1 MINFFGGWDPILRVL
16 VIGPLAY
23 GAMVMLL
30 RISGK
35 RTLSKMNAFDFVI
48 TIALGSV
55 LAATLTDSSLALSTG
70 VAVMAFLILAQLVIT
85 ALSVRMD
92 WVERVVKSDPSLV
105 VRQGRLLEDA
115 MRRHRVTRA
124 EIAAAVRASG
134 KAAIDEVEAVV
145 LETDGSFTVI
155 GEPPVEGIS
164 GGTGLE

>member
-1 MINFFGGWDPILRVL
+1 MSVLGGWDPIVRVL
-16 VIGPLAY
+16 VVGPLAY
-23 GAMVMLL
+23 GAMVFLL

-70 VAVMAFLILAQLVIT
+70 VAVMAFLILAQFVIT
-85 ALSVRMD
+85 ALSVRID
-92 WVERVVKSDPSLV
+92 WVERVVKADPSLV
-105 VRQGRLLEDA
+105 VLHGRLLEDA
-115 MRRHRVTRA
+115 MRRHRVTEA
-124 EIAAAVRASG
+124 EISAAVRASG
-134 KAAIDEVEAVV
+134 KATIGDVEAVV

-164 GGTGLE
+164 GRPGGE

>member
-1 MINFFGGWDPILRVL
+1 MSVLGGWDPIVRVL
-16 VIGPLAY
+16 VVGPLAY
-23 GAMVMLL
+23 GAMVFLL

-85 ALSVRMD
+85 ALSVRID
-92 WVERVVKSDPSLV
+92 WVERVVKADPSLV
-105 VRQGRLLEDA
+105 VLHGRLLEDA
-115 MRRHRVTRA
+115 MRRHRVTEA
-124 EIAAAVRASG
+124 EISAAVRASG
-134 KAAIDEVEAVV
+134 KATIGDVEAVV

-164 GGTGLE
+164 GRPGGE